1 MNGPF
6 DRITLERMRTR
17 GSAKWITYPPDVL
30 PAWIAEMDVDLD
42 PAIRATLLAAIEND
56 DTGYADR
63 QPLAPAFARYVHGA
77 FGWAVD
83 PARVTLAA
91 DVLAALAEVL
101 VAVTEP
107 GSDVVVTSPV
117 YPPFYRVIAHVG
129 RTIANVPLV
138 RGDTGWAMDFT
149 GLERAFAT
157 GAKAFVLCSPH
168 NPLGRVFR
176 EHELARMIELARRYG
191 VVVIADEIHAPLTFG
206 DVPHVPFLPLCE
218 RLGFEGA
225 VALWSAS
232 KAWNLAGLKCATI
245 VAGSDRLQRL
255 MREINSDPSRL
266 GVLAAV
272 AAYDHGLPWLR
283 ETVAYLD
290 SNRRLLGDLL
300 ATALPTVRYDLPQAG
315 YLAWLDCSALGL
327 ESQPVDVF
335 LTRGRVA
342 LSRGRDFGEEGAAC
356 VRINFGTSAPIL
368 TEVVERMRRS
378 LASPHQ
384 PRRPVRP

>member
-17 GSAKWITYPPDVL
+17 GSAKWSTYAPDVL

-77 FGWAVD
+77 FGWTVD

-107 GSDVVVTSPV
+107 GGDVVVTSPV

-129 RTIANVPLV
+129 RTIANVPLA
-138 RGDTGWAMDFT
+138 RDDAGWAFDFAAM
-149 GLERAFAT
+149 ERAFAA
-157 GAKAFVLCSPH
+157 GAHAFVLCSPH

-176 EHELARMIELARRYG
+176 EHELARVIELAQRYG

-206 DVPHVPFLPLCE
+206 DAPHVAFLPLCE
-218 RLGFEGA
+218 RLGFDGA

-255 MREINSDPSRL
+255 MRDIHSDPSRL

-290 SNRRLLGDLL
+290 ANRRRLGELL
-300 ATALPTVRYDLPQAG
+300 AAALPAVRYDVPEAG
-315 YLAWLDCSALGL
+315 YLAWLDCSALEL
-327 ESQPVDVF
+327 DAQPFDVF
-335 LTRGRVA
+335 LAHGRVA

-356 VRINFGTSAPIL
+356 VRINFGTTVPIL

-378 LASPHQ
+378 LSSPHRLRH
-384 PRRPVRP
+384 PARP